1 MVHLRLHAPRT
12 LPHLQKVA
20 LLTDNA
26 GSDSGLQEVREQVS
40 IIPLPPSVTSVH
52 QPMYMGVISQW
63 KQIYRRHMIREL
75 VRDIESRAE
84 RRALSQGRADGM
96 NGLTEGYDPHILDVA
111 NLAKLSWE

>member
-1 MVHLRLHAPRT
+1 
-12 LPHLQKVA
+12 
-20 LLTDNA
+20 
-26 GSDSGLQEVREQVS
+26 
-40 IIPLPPSVTSVH
+40 
-52 QPMYMGVISQW
+52 
-63 KQIYRRHMIREL
+63 MIREL